1 MARRKNRPYL
11 IFCARFLI
19 PYRCSFQ
26 PDRITFNG
34 DIMAGHSE
42 WSNIKHRKEK
52 QDKKKAKKFGKLT
65 KEIIKEARKN
75 PDPKD
80 NPTLA
85 SAIERAKDADM
96 PKENIERALKK
107 AKGELEGQNFEI
119 LSYEGYGPEG
129 VAMWVKAETDNR
141 NRTSSYLKNTFED
154 FGGELGDEG
163 CVRWIFQRKGLIT
176 IDGAS
181 LNGTDEETLQLEAIE
196 AGAEDIEEKDGA
208 VKIFFDPD
216 DLEAGEEKLKG
227 LVPELEAELAM
238 IPKNFVEP
246 GDGAREKVKKLLEEL
261 RDNRDVAAVF
271 HNCKPLLDD

>member
-1 MARRKNRPYL
+1 
-11 IFCARFLI
+11 
-19 PYRCSFQ
+19 
-26 PDRITFNG
+26 
-34 DIMAGHSE
+34 MAGHSE

-85 SAIERAKDADM
+85 GAIERAKEADM

-107 AKGELEGQNFEI
+107 AKGELEGQNFKT
-119 LSYEGYGPEG
+119 LVYEGYGPEG
-129 VAMWVKAETDNR
+129 VAVMVKAETDNR
-141 NRTSSYLKNTFED
+141 NRTSTYLKNTFED

-163 CVRWIFQRKGLIT
+163 CVRWVFERRGLIK
-176 IDGAS
+176 IDQTS

-196 AGAEDIEEKDGA
+196 AGAEEIEDGDNV

-216 DLEAGEEKLKG
+216 DLKRAAENLKE
-227 LVPELEAELAM
+227 LVPDLKTELIM
-238 IPKNFVEP
+238 SPKNYAEP
-246 GDGAREKVKKLLEEL
+246 GEVAREKVKDLMEEL
-261 RDNRDVAAVF
+261 RDNRDIDRVF
-271 HNCKPLLDD
+271 HNCKPLLE

>member
-1 MARRKNRPYL
+1 
-11 IFCARFLI
+11 
-19 PYRCSFQ
+19 
-26 PDRITFNG
+26 
-34 DIMAGHSE
+34 MAGHSE

-107 AKGELEGQNFEI
+107 AKGELEGQNFQT

-129 VAMWVKAETDNR
+129 VAVMVKAETDNR

-154 FGGELGDEG
+154 YGGELGDEG
-163 CVRWIFQRKGLIT
+163 CVRWVFQRKGLVKIEP
-176 IDGAS
+176 AS
-181 LNGTDEETLQLEAIE
+181 LNGVDEETLQLEAIE
-196 AGAEDIEEKDGA
+196 AGAEEIEDKNGT

-216 DLEAGEEKLKG
+216 DFKPGAEKLRE
-227 LVPELEAELAM
+227 LAPELETELVM
-238 IPKNFVEP
+238 SPKNSVDPDE
-246 GDGAREKVKKLLEEL
+246 DTEEKVKNLLEEL

-271 HNCKPLLDD
+271 HNCKPLLDN